1 MPAPEGRPGI
11 YGGPPKTVVP
21 DVPLKTGFFSGGGL
35 KGLAGGLA
43 EGVIGAIIY
52 DAGRNA
58 IDYFMDKI
66 DKDHQAKFDKVM
78 DRASLPAMLERV
90 FGTFGDDKRSS
101 DPYKT
106 GDRAGIDE
114 RARRGADDFMRD
126 PEGTRGWRMMKRDA
140 VPPPAPYVDPED
152 RRDRVEARRAE
163 IPPTPAPIP
172 PEPIYYADPE
182 DRRDR
187 VEARRPSAPPVDHSL
202 DGFVMGSLTP
212 KVDASEITA
221 AGTAA
226 QDAKGHLDALNV
238 AVAPSVNLGPLQN
251 LVALLERAVS
261 LQGQLNSG
269 AAGGSVPGAG
279 AIRAASNR
287 QFAGASQTG

>member
-90 FGTFGDDKRSS
+90 FGTFGDDKRSP
-101 DPYKT
+101 DPYRT

-126 PEGTRGWRMMKRDA
+126 PEGTRGRRMMERDTA
-140 VPPPAPYVDPED
+140 PPPAPYVDPET
-152 RRDRVEARRAE
+152 RRDRIEARQAFPS
-163 IPPTPAPIP
+163 IAVPPPPPSPVLPPLAPCRPLRPWPGP
-172 PEPIYYADPE
+172 P
-182 DRRDR
+182 
-187 VEARRPSAPPVDHSL
+187 RP
-202 DGFVMGSLTP
+202 
-212 KVDASEITA
+212 
-221 AGTAA
+221 
-226 QDAKGHLDALNV
+226 
-238 AVAPSVNLGPLQN
+238 
-251 LVALLERAVS
+251 
-261 LQGQLNSG
+261 
-269 AAGGSVPGAG
+269 
-279 AIRAASNR
+279 
-287 QFAGASQTG
+287 